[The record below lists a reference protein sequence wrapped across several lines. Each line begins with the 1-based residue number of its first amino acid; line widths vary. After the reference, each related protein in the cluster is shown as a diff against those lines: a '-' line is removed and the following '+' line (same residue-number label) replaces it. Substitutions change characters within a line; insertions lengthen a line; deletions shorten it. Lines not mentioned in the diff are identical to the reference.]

1 MAVSGFNH
9 VTLAV
14 SNLDRV
20 LDFYARVLGFTPV
33 VCWSTGAYLTAGNLW
48 LALVAGDGPGMR
60 AKNNY
65 SHIAFSCTEGEFDKL
80 VENLQSAGHGAWQEN
95 RSEGGSC
102 YFRDPD
108 GHKFEIHRGELAS
121 RLADMKREPRAEF
134 EHF

>member
-1 MAVSGFNH
+1 MAVSGLNH

-14 SNLDRV
+14 SNLDRSF
-20 LDFYARVLGFTPV
+20 DFYAGVLGFSPV
-33 VCWSTGAYLTAGNLW
+33 VRWSTGAYLTAGNLW

-65 SHIAFSCTEGEFDKL
+65 SHIAFSCAEGEFDRL

-95 RSEGGSC
+95 RSEGDSC

-108 GHKFEIHRGELAS
+108 DHKLEIHRGDLAS
-121 RLADMKREPRAEF
+121 RLADMKREPWAEF
-134 EHF
+134 EYF